1 MPSIFTPVRVAI
13 WPSATVLTGWGLDDR
28 GPRNDV
34 GGDLEV
40 RSELKFLMRLHARSR
55 TSGGQTMGEYAM
67 VMGGIA
73 LVAYAAYN
81 LLGTDIS
88 TAVNNIASSI

>member
-1 MPSIFTPVRVAI
+1 
-13 WPSATVLTGWGLDDR
+13 
-28 GPRNDV
+28 
-34 GGDLEV
+34 
-40 RSELKFLMRLHARSR
+40 
-55 TSGGQTMGEYAM
+55 MGEYAM